1 MASGAMT
8 GSVEVFEELVAGDC
22 AQQTL
27 AMSKAVTMTKLNRDW
42 IRVSIVSLLCY
53 S

>member
-1 MASGAMT
+1 MAGW
-8 GSVEVFEELVAGDC
+8 VEVFEALVAGDC

-27 AMSKAVTMTKLNRDW
+27 AMSNAVIVTKMNRDW

-53 S
+53 SWGGG